1 MTRDVTGTPSF
12 YLFSPWSDD
21 KLAIFLRYIIT
32 TFLVD
37 VIKYLTGSH
46 LQGEGFTLGLQFKGM
61 QSIMVKM
68 WQQEGKAQ
76 EQEQETSWS

>member
-1 MTRDVTGTPSF
+1 MTGTPSLH
-12 YLFSPWSDD
+12 LFSPWSGD
-21 KLAIFLRYIIT
+21 KLAISLRYVIT

-46 LQGEGFTLGLQFKGM
+46 LQEEGFTLGLQFKGI